1 MLLEVSYLT
10 LQILN
15 LLLHVALTVRL
26 SQLVQLRFIVY
37 FGDDLTLNLQIILSN
52 LQIRSNLLIL
62 SFQFTQLLFLLI

>member
-10 LQILN
+10 LQILY